1 MSTHV
6 YKISK
11 KKAEFYRASHYD
23 FASAIFDND
32 IFSTFTKS
40 GLHDIACIIQKELF
54 ERNLLDSVFV
64 EFNVIGTLLDEK
76 APNILNRLVYIREG
90 EESPGF
96 SSNITKYSEQIVN
109 ELEDG
114 THDNRKFTLFNHPD
128 IFIDQNAPKV
138 HYSIIEHHKHSRAI
152 LNEEPKPA
160 TPSPYIS
167 LGFVDAMDSDSEKWV
182 GGKAKIVLGNLHS
195 KKNYEEILETAEA
208 IRNRGDDA
216 EFVLNQF
223 HRYYHNYFAG
233 NRKTV
238 FMSIPILG
246 AYAGNRRRADQ
257 EIRIQG
263 QGVVLLFFT
272 VPRIFPQNQ
281 KKVNSA
287 LNDLSEV
294 LFDRIGSLV
303 RLLTYNY
310 LFNLGLNLTS
320 NVKQQAIT
328 SAVSAIMSRNLS
340 HNLGSHCIHYTKSAM
355 ENLSGRVYGHGP
367 EIRGAARL
375 ISYIQGRMDFLATLV
390 SGDEYPYGSVNFK
403 SQIVD
408 VLNVDDFSKRHYQS
422 SSVREKYKII
432 KQNNLKD
439 SLADLAFK
447 LETVI
452 KEKKE
457 RDNSEIT
464 KIVDATEELIQKIEG
479 IKLDNADL
487 RTTNFLL
494 DNLIKS
500 ERFYRDDIYGRQD
513 VPHGPKDKPMYLYV
527 RYNGELFT
535 GLADRMDL
543 EETVKQRL
551 SELNLA
557 LPGGIMSVHAFF
569 NIVENLIRNSAKH
582 RSSDLKE
589 NALIT
594 TIDVREFY
602 SKGEPR
608 VQFTIYDNKHNAEYV
623 YPIMMSQLK
632 DLRILNE
639 HENTLNKQ
647 SKGMKEMLVAALW
660 LRSNEFGV
668 DYSEILDRIEAIGDG
683 DKKIEAINKYAYE
696 LVKVDDEGNLSNQ
709 NDANLG
715 LRFTLPCFE
724 TSTRLK
730 LDESAITNIDQAIIS
745 ALKERQVR
753 ADIVEMIQTECVLH
767 EVEKR
772 FPRLFSGKLDVTKD
786 ESAALKDG
794 VLEDIDSRVGDK
806 KSYEDTLK
814 LYTILKTRF
823 GKEISQYVV
832 AFGDSPRDVTDP
844 AKVIYF
850 QRHLNKSQDF
860 ATAGKFLYADSVSG
874 GNFTVTLQDHFLR
887 GHAEDGK
894 CLAWKD
900 KYFELKLIESAL
912 TRVTLIDERLS
923 HDYDEQELK
932 MKNIRVLNL
941 NPEAAD
947 EEQIWSGSSFK
958 DNDDYT
964 LFLSIHLGLIEKII
978 ANDDNWFMRQYHK
991 TYSED
996 DADRPEK
1003 ATFFMDTLRKK
1014 FGKDK
1019 EIFISVHSG
1028 RGNYSYELEHS
1039 LKNYPF
1045 INLSALE
1052 SVFTNSKYLLTQLFY
1067 NTIYIGKG
1075 IYNQSK

>member
-11 KKAEFYRASHYD
+11 KKAEFYRAAHYD

-54 ERNLLDSVFV
+54 DRDLLDSVFV

-90 EESPGF
+90 ENSPGF

-109 ELEDG
+109 ELEEG
-114 THDNRKFTLFNHPD
+114 IHDNKKFTLFNHPD

-152 LNEEPKPA
+152 LNGEPKPA

-167 LGFVDAMDSDSEKWV
+167 LGVVDAMDSDSEKWV
-182 GGKAKIVLGNLHS
+182 GGKAKIVLGNLHP
-195 KKNYEEILETAEA
+195 KKNYEEILETAEE
-208 IRNRGDDA
+208 IRHRGDDA

-246 AYAGNRRRADQ
+246 AYAGNRRGVDQ

-272 VPRIFPQNQ
+272 VPRDFSQR
-281 KKVNSA
+281 KLNSA

-310 LFNLGLNLTS
+310 LFNLGLNLTN

-340 HNLGSHCIHYTKSAM
+340 HNLGSHCIHYTKAAI

-408 VLNVDDFSKRHYQS
+408 VLNIDDFSKRHYQA
-422 SSVREKYKII
+422 SSVREKYKTI

-439 SLADLAFK
+439 SLADLALK
-447 LETVI
+447 LETVV

-457 RDNSEIT
+457 RDNSEIEI
-464 KIVDATEELIQKIEG
+464 IVNATEELIQKLEG

-500 ERFYRDDIYGRQD
+500 ERFYRDDIYGRSD
-513 VPHGPKDKPMYLYV
+513 VHHAPKDKPMYLHV

-535 GLADRMDL
+535 GSAERMVQ
-543 EETVKQRL
+543 EETVKYRL

-589 NALIT
+589 RALIT
-594 TIDVREFY
+594 TIDVREYY
-602 SKGEPR
+602 SDGEPR
-608 VQFTIYDNKHNAEYV
+608 VQFTIFDNKHNAEFV

-632 DLRILNE
+632 ELRILNE

-647 SKGMKEMLVAALW
+647 SKGLKEMLVAALW

-668 DYSEILDRIEAIGDG
+668 DYSEILNRIEVLG
-683 DKKIEAINKYAYE
+683 DKEKKIKAINKYAYE
-696 LVKVDDEGNLSNQ
+696 LVKVDDTGNISNQ
-709 NDANLG
+709 TDANLG

-724 TSTRLK
+724 TSTRLQ
-730 LDESAITNIDQAIIS
+730 LVEPTITTIDQAIIS
-745 ALKERQVR
+745 ALKVRQVR
-753 ADIVEMIQTECVLH
+753 ADIVEMNQTEGVLR
-767 EVEKR
+767 EAEKR
-772 FPRLFSGKLDVTKD
+772 FPRLFNGEIDVAED
-786 ESAALKDG
+786 ENFALKES
-794 VLEDIDSRVGDK
+794 VLEDIDSRGGDK
-806 KSYEDTLK
+806 KAYEDTLK
-814 LYTILKTRF
+814 LYTILKRRF
-823 GKEISQYVV
+823 GKRISQYFV

-860 ATAGKFLYADSVSG
+860 SSASNFLYADSVSG
-874 GNFTVTLQDHFLR
+874 GNFTVTLQDSFLR

-894 CLAWKD
+894 CLTWKD

-923 HDYDEQELK
+923 HDFDEQELK

-947 EEQIWSGSSFK
+947 EEQVWSGSSFK

-978 ANDDNWFMRQYHK
+978 ANEDNWFMQQYHM
-991 TYSED
+991 TYSVD
-996 DADRPEK
+996 DTSRPEK

-1014 FGKDK
+1014 FGKDR
-1019 EIFISVHSG
+1019 EVFISVHSG

-1075 IYNQSK
+1075 IYNQNK

>member
-11 KKAEFYRASHYD
+11 KNAEFYRATHYD

-32 IFSTFTKS
+32 IFGTFTKS

-54 ERNLLDSVFV
+54 DRRLLDSVFI

-76 APNILNRLVYIREG
+76 GPNILNRLMYIREG
-90 EESPGF
+90 DEAPGF
-96 SSNITKYSEQIVN
+96 STNVIKYSEQIVK
-109 ELEDG
+109 ELENGEHDG
-114 THDNRKFTLFNHPD
+114 RSFTLFNHPD

-138 HYSIIEHHKHSRAI
+138 HYSIIEQHRHSRAI
-152 LNEEPKPA
+152 LKEENPSVEGA
-160 TPSPYIS
+160 SPYNV
-167 LGFVDAMDSDSEKWV
+167 LGVMDRMDSDSEKWV
-182 GGKAKIVLGNLHS
+182 GGPAKIVLGNLHLE
-195 KKNYEEILETAEA
+195 KDYDDILETADE
-208 IRNRGDDA
+208 IRRRGDDA
-216 EFVLNQF
+216 ELVINEF
-223 HRYYHNYFAG
+223 HRFYHNYFAD

-238 FMSIPILG
+238 YMSIPILG
-246 AYAGNRRRADQ
+246 AYAGNRRGADK

-263 QGVVLLFFT
+263 QGVVFIFFT
-272 VPRIFPQNQ
+272 VPRIFPQ
-281 KKVNSA
+281 KKLNAA

-294 LFDRIGSLV
+294 LFDRIGTLV

-310 LFNLGLNLTS
+310 LFNLGLNLAS
-320 NVKQQAIT
+320 NVRQQAIT

-340 HNLGSHCIHYTKSAM
+340 HNLGSHCIHYTKAAM
-355 ENLSGRVYGHGP
+355 ENLSGKVYGHGP

-408 VLNVDDFSKRHYQS
+408 VLNVDDFSKRHYPAS
-422 SSVREKYKII
+422 SDKEKYKSI
-432 KQNNLKD
+432 KQSNLKETLIEL
-439 SLADLAFK
+439 SAQ
-447 LETVI
+447 LENIV

-457 RDNSEIT
+457 RDNNEVG
-464 KIVDATEELIQKIEG
+464 KVVKATEDLIQKLECM
-479 IKLDNADL
+479 KLDNADM

-500 ERFYRDDIYGRQD
+500 ERFYREDIYGRSD
-513 VPHGPKDKPMYLYV
+513 LPHSEKDKPLYLNI

-535 GLADRMDL
+535 GTIGKSGQ
-543 EETVKQRL
+543 EESVKNKL

-582 RSSDLKE
+582 RAMDLTE

-594 TIDVREFY
+594 TIDVHEY
-602 SKGEPR
+602 HENGEPR
-608 VQFTIYDNKHNAEYV
+608 VQFTIFDNKHNAQLV
-623 YPIMMSQLK
+623 YPLMMTQLK
-632 DLRILNE
+632 DLHILNE
-639 HENTLNKQ
+639 NANTLNKQ

-660 LRSNEFGV
+660 LRANEFGV
-668 DYSEILDRIEAIGDG
+668 DYSEILNKIEMIGDG
-683 DKKIEAINKYAYE
+683 DKKIEAINKYAYS
-696 LVKVDDEGNLSNQ
+696 LVKVDNDGKISDSA
-709 NDANLG
+709 DANLG

-724 TSTRLK
+724 NSTVLQVN
-730 LDESAITNIDQAIIS
+730 ESVEGTVVQKIIAS
-745 ALKERQVR
+745 LKERQVR
-753 ADIVEMIQTECVLH
+753 ADIVEMNQSEAVMN
-767 EVEKR
+767 EAVKR
-772 FPRLFSGKLDVTKD
+772 FPRLFNGVICATQEEVQD
-786 ESAALKDG
+786 LKG
-794 VLEDIDSRVGDK
+794 TVIEDASQKGSDT
-806 KSYEDTLK
+806 KSYDDTMK
-814 LYTILKTRF
+814 LFTILRRRF
-823 GKEISQYVV
+823 GPEVSKINV
-832 AFGDSPRDVTDP
+832 AFGDSARDVVDP
-844 AKVIYF
+844 SRVVYF

-860 ATAGKFLYADSVSG
+860 ATASNFLYADSVSG
-874 GNFTVTLQDHFLR
+874 GNFTVTLQEHFLR
-887 GHAEDGK
+887 GHSEDGK
-894 CLAWKD
+894 CLGWKD

-923 HDYDEQELK
+923 HDFDEQELR

-941 NPEAAD
+941 NPEASD
-947 EEQIWSGSSFK
+947 EDKIWSGSTFK
-958 DNDDYT
+958 DNDDNT

-978 ANDDNWFMRQYHK
+978 ANDDNWFMKLYNQ
-991 TYSED
+991 SFPVD
-996 DADRPEK
+996 DENRPEK
-1003 ATFFMDTLRKK
+1003 ATFFMDTLRNK
-1014 FGKDK
+1014 FGKGH

-1052 SVFTNSKYLLTQLFY
+1052 SVFTNSKYLLTQLLY

-1075 IYNQSK
+1075 VYNQK